1 VLVLILEGA
10 VRLADTKN
18 NHQGRYGE
26 AYFHVLATAAG
37 AVATK
42 VEYDMEGVDFF
53 VGLPRE
59 VRGIRFP
66 KIEVQVKSVSN
77 LQPSASG
84 AVWRFRD
91 LNEDQYNNLAGPDF
105 RVPRLLV
112 LITVPKTVS
121 SYACADANALTLS
134 HAAYWLSLEDQPM
147 VADPSTKRHVIVDVP
162 TANLLTVESLL
173 SLFEPRPG
181 DVRMAGLHLWEAS

>member
-1 VLVLILEGA
+1 MPRLRSSPPSAQDRYGGRCVVRA
-10 VRLADTKN
+10 RPNPRRVVRLADTKN

-59 VRGIRFP
+59 LRGIRFP

-77 LQPSASG
+77 LQPSSNG
-84 AVWRFRD
+84 TVWRFRD
-91 LNEDQYNNLAGPDF
+91 LNEDQYNNLAGPDSEF
-105 RVPRLLV
+105 RA
-112 LITVPKTVS
+112 S
-121 SYACADANALTLS
+121 SY
-134 HAAYWLSLEDQPM
+134 
-147 VADPSTKRHVIVDVP
+147 
-162 TANLLTVESLL
+162 
-173 SLFEPRPG
+173 
-181 DVRMAGLHLWEAS
+181 